1 MVERRAAIAYI
12 TRVHLNGRKPHT
24 NMKKQINIM
33 FKRLFGK
40 VTVHAKGSA
49 ILGRYSY
56 GKRDYFNSDWDG
68 EIKQN

>member
-1 MVERRAAIAYI
+1 
-12 TRVHLNGRKPHT
+12 
-24 NMKKQINIM
+24 MKKQINIM